1 MRWLTLAEV
10 LALHRQLIEQSG
22 GSEGLRD
29 LGLLESALA
38 QPWQSFAGED
48 LYPGF
53 WQKVACLGF
62 SLIQNHPFVD
72 GNKRIGHA
80 AMEVVMVL
88 NGFQLVVDVDEAER
102 LVLSVAEGTVDRSAL
117 SQWLVKHQ
125 APV

>member
-10 LALHRQLIEQSG
+10 LALHRQLIEESG
-22 GSEGLRD
+22 GSAGLRD

-53 WQKVACLGF
+53 WEKVACLGF

-88 NGFQLVVDVDEAER
+88 NGFELVVDVNEAER
-102 LVLSVAEGTVDRSAL
+102 LVLSVAKGTVDRSAL
-117 SQWLVKHQ
+117 SQWLLEHQ
-125 APV
+125 AAL